1 MQQAR
6 SASEVLT
13 PGCSDVVEPESVT
26 RRVKA
31 FKRPQQYVAYSGRAL
46 DDLVEYDLDDEDE
59 DLLHALNAVLCLDG
73 SPRKRLV
80 SEDELEAVLTYF
92 EYESFFQRDNAG
104 VLARYAPY
112 RDLYTEAED
121 EQETPCQV
129 CNDPDYTDANQIV
142 FCDGCNLCVH
152 QLCYGVAEI
161 PAGSWLCRR
170 CALRDSARHNPPCRL
185 CPLRGGAMW
194 PCAGGVG
201 WVHVLCALYMPGA
214 SVGADSDAAASASA
228 GGGAADAST
237 ADNSRRR
244 FGVPDALAV
253 AAAAIGN
260 GEVVHGLANVPLAYL
275 GHRCSLCHET
285 IGVCVR
291 CSQPDCAHVAHVMC
305 ARRRG
310 LVVDVVM
317 TPSNRPQRIMYCRAH
332 SMALQLHMPG
342 ANSITRAD
350 LQQLA
355 VGLMA
360 SSNILEFP
368 EPALELIYYYWR
380 QRRRLHPQPLIARL
394 RRDRD
399 AVARCALP
407 LEEYSA
413 RFFRLRQ
420 AMEKARIL
428 VDLVQKRELV
438 KQQRTENFLLVQQAL
453 ERRAQAAAAN
463 NNSSSS
469 TASSAARRRR

>member
-1 MQQAR
+1 VIDNDAISR
-6 SASEVLT
+6 HL
-13 PGCSDVVEPESVT
+13 
-26 RRVKA
+26 KA
-31 FKRPQQYVAYSGRAL
+31 WKRPQSYVQFEGRAQ
-46 DDLVEYDLDDEDE
+46 DDLVEYELDEEDD
-59 DLLHALNAVLCLDG
+59 DLLAALNAVLVLDG
-73 SPRKRLV
+73 SQRKRLV

-92 EYESFFQRDNAG
+92 EFESFFQRDNTG

-129 CNDPDYTDANQIV
+129 CNDPDYTDVNQIV

-170 CALRDSARHNPPCRL
+170 CALRDSSRHNPPCRL

-201 WVHVLCALYMPGA
+201 WAHVLCALFMPGA
-214 SVGADSDAAASASA
+214 TFAPDTAVKRE
-228 GGGAADAST
+228 GGGGGDAGDAST
-237 ADNSRRR
+237 ADTRLWTGGASASS
-244 FGVPDALAV
+244 GALDV
-253 AAAAIGN
+253 I
-260 GEVVHGLANVPLAYL
+260 HGLTNVPIAYL

-291 CSQPDCAHVAHVMC
+291 CSYAECNKVAHAMC

-310 LVVDVVM
+310 LVVDIVM
-317 TPSNRPQRIMYCRAH
+317 TPEHRPQRIMYCRTH
-332 SMALQLHMPG
+332 SMALQLHMPS
-342 ANSITRAD
+342 ANSITRDD
-350 LQQLA
+350 LHQLA
-355 VGLMA
+355 LGLMA

-394 RRDRD
+394 QRGRD
-399 AVARCALP
+399 AVARCSLP

-428 VDLVQKRELV
+428 VDLVQKREVV
-438 KQQRTENFLLVQQAL
+438 KQQRTDHYASVQAL
-453 ERRAQAAAAN
+453 LEQRAEATAAMLTSGGPAP
-463 NNSSSS
+463 
-469 TASSAARRRR
+469 RRRR